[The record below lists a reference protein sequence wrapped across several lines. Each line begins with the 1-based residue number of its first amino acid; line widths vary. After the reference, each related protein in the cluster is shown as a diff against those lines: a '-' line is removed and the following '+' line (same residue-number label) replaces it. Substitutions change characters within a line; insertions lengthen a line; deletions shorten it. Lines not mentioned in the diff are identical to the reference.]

1 MRTLT
6 ALPQFLPTVK
16 AAVEISA
23 MESDKV
29 FNLQLTIQKLQEE
42 VSLYRNGADGEE
54 IFQLIAEKESEIKV
68 LKVSIVSKNENLR
81 KLAKKSSEVLARC
94 DRVQSEYETLQ
105 FEHSDLIQEKKTLQ
119 TAVEEIKSLNC
130 VIAAKCEE
138 KSVAI
143 IQLEHELATREESIE
158 KLQSRCAALISQKN
172 DKVREYEKENRDNAA
187 DKAEKNSNIKEL
199 TVSPLHQVITM
210 NQPQG
215 EYIISRSFFSYEQ

>member
-1 MRTLT
+1 M
-6 ALPQFLPTVK
+6 K

-42 VSLYRNGADGEE
+42 VSLYRNGADGDE

-130 VIAAKCEE
+130 VVAAKCEE

-143 IQLEHELATREESIE
+143 IQLEQELATREESSE